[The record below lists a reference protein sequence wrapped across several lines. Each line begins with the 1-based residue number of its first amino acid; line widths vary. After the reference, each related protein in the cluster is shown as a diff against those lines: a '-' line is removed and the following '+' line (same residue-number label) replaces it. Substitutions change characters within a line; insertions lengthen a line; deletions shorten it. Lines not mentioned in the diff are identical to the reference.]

1 MMTTRSPE
9 REEFLSDIL
18 ITAVEGGTGYWAQ
31 ASNYNHTPAANA
43 HVTLHEFEEDDN
55 GVNPQHEVDLDTI
68 EKGLKLYLNWLLKV
82 YGEWSMELISK
93 QHEVINN
100 DAGEFDAEVADV
112 IVQFAIFGE
121 IKYA

>member
-31 ASNYNHTPAANA
+31 ASNYNHTPAATA
-43 HVTLHEFEEDDN
+43 TVTLHEYHEEDDE
-55 GVNPQHEVDLDTI
+55 GIIPQHLVDLDTI
-68 EKGLKLYLNWLLKV
+68 EKGLDLYLSFLKDRV
-82 YGEWSMELISK
+82 DATWREYMAANL
-93 QHEVINN
+93 QN
-100 DAGEFDAEVADV
+100 DAGDFDAEDADV

>member
-31 ASNYNHTPAANA
+31 VSNYNHTPAANA
-43 HVTLHEFEEDDN
+43 HVTLHEYHEEDDE
-55 GVNPQHEVDLDTI
+55 GIIPQHLVDLDTI
-68 EKGLKLYLNWLLKV
+68 EKGLDLYLSFLKDRV
-82 YGEWSMELISK
+82 DATWREYMAANL
-93 QHEVINN
+93 QN
-100 DAGEFDAEVADV
+100 DAGDFDAEDADV